1 VTTAALDEVGA
12 SFLRGQ
18 GAESAP
24 QAIYSFPGFCCISV
38 NDEVV
43 HGVPGPRRL
52 AAGDLVKLDVTA
64 RLDGYIADAAVTV
77 PVGEVTA
84 EHQALCDAAH
94 AAFVKALPH
103 VRPGNRVSDVGRVID
118 AEVRGR
124 GFAVVREVAG
134 HGVGRTIHE
143 PPDVLNYFNPHQ
155 RDRFEDG
162 QVVAIEPI
170 ITMSQTRLVE
180 DPDGWTLRTKNGVFA
195 AHYEHTVLVTAA
207 GVELLTRR
215 QRGRRGGRSPG
226 RVDVR
231 RRRLEVH
238 DHARSAW
245 PRRRVRDEQLAAALQ
260 PIEQLA
266 VDASRRASTAGSP
279 IFAASSAGRSGTS

>member
-1 VTTAALDEVGA
+1 VTVRNVAERDGMAAVGRLVGEALRQMAAAVAPGVSTAELDEVGA
-12 SFLRGQ
+12 TFLRGQ

-24 QAIYSFPGFCCISV
+24 QAIYNFPGFCCISV

-52 AAGDLVKLDVTA
+52 QDGDLVKLDVTA
-64 RLDGYIADAAVTV
+64 RLDGYIADAAITV
-77 PVGEVTA
+77 PVGSVSP
-84 EHQALCDAAH
+84 EHRALCEAAH
-94 AAFVKALPH
+94 AAFVTALPL
-103 VRPGNRVSDVGRVID
+103 VRVGQRVADVGRVID
-118 AEVRGR
+118 NAVRDR

-180 DPDGWTLRTKNGVFA
+180 DQDGWTLRTRNGVFA
-195 AHYEHTVLVTAA
+195 AHYEHTVLVTADGA
-207 GVELLTRR
+207 ELLTR
-215 QRGRRGGRSPG
+215 
-226 RVDVR
+226 
-231 RRRLEVH
+231 
-238 DHARSAW
+238 
-245 PRRRVRDEQLAAALQ
+245 
-260 PIEQLA
+260 
-266 VDASRRASTAGSP
+266 
-279 IFAASSAGRSGTS
+279 

>member
-1 VTTAALDEVGA
+1 MTVRNDGERDGMTAVGRLVGEALRRMRAAVAPGISTHELDEVGA
-12 SFLRGQ
+12 AFLRTE

-24 QAIYSFPGFCCISV
+24 QAVYNFPGFSCISV

-77 PVGEVTA
+77 PVGEVA
-84 EHQALCDAAH
+84 PEHRALCEAAE
-94 AAFVKALPH
+94 AAFRKAMPM
-103 VRPGNRVSDVGRVID
+103 VRPGQRVADIGRIID

-170 ITMSQTRLVE
+170 ITLSQTRLVE

-195 AHYEHTVLVTAA
+195 AHYEHTVLVTA
-207 GVELLTRR
+207 GGPQLLT
-215 QRGRRGGRSPG
+215 
-226 RVDVR
+226 
-231 RRRLEVH
+231 L
-238 DHARSAW
+238 
-245 PRRRVRDEQLAAALQ
+245 
-260 PIEQLA
+260 
-266 VDASRRASTAGSP
+266 
-279 IFAASSAGRSGTS
+279 

>member
-1 VTTAALDEVGA
+1 VTIRNESERHGMTAVGRLVGEALRTMAAAVEPGVTTAALDDVGA
-12 SFLRGQ
+12 AFLRAQ

-24 QAIYSFPGFCCISV
+24 QAIYNFPGFCCISV

-52 AAGDLVKLDVTA
+52 ADGDLVKLDVTA

-77 PVGEVTA
+77 PVGEVA
-84 EHQALCDAAH
+84 AGHRALCQAAQ
-94 AAFVKALPH
+94 AAFDKAMDL
-103 VRPGNRVSDVGRVID
+103 VRPGQRVADVGRAID

-143 PPDVLNYFNPHQ
+143 PPDVLNFFNPHQ
-155 RDRFEDG
+155 RDRFETG

-170 ITMSQTRLVE
+170 ITMSHTRLVE

-195 AHYEHTVLVTAA
+195 AHYEHTVLVTPA
-207 GVELLTRR
+207 GPELLTR
-215 QRGRRGGRSPG
+215 
-226 RVDVR
+226 
-231 RRRLEVH
+231 
-238 DHARSAW
+238 
-245 PRRRVRDEQLAAALQ
+245 
-260 PIEQLA
+260 
-266 VDASRRASTAGSP
+266 
-279 IFAASSAGRSGTS
+279 

>member
-1 VTTAALDEVGA
+1 MTIRNGGERDGMAAVGRLVGEALRLMTAAVAPGISTAELDEVGA
-12 SFLRGQ
+12 RYLRAQ

-24 QAIYSFPGFCCISV
+24 QAIYDFPGFSCISV

-52 AAGDLVKLDVTA
+52 AVGDLVKLDVTA

-77 PVGEVTA
+77 PVGIVAA
-84 EHQALCDAAH
+84 EHRALCDAAR
-94 AAFVKALPH
+94 AAFAKALPL
-103 VRPGNRVSDVGRVID
+103 VRPGQRVADVGRVID

-155 RDRFEDG
+155 RDRFEEG

-170 ITMSQTRLVE
+170 ITLSQTRLVE
-180 DPDGWTLRTKNGVFA
+180 DADGWTLRTKNGIFA
-195 AHYEHTVLVTAA
+195 AHHEHTVLVTADGA
-207 GVELLTRR
+207 HLLT
-215 QRGRRGGRSPG
+215 
-226 RVDVR
+226 
-231 RRRLEVH
+231 
-238 DHARSAW
+238 A
-245 PRRRVRDEQLAAALQ
+245 
-260 PIEQLA
+260 
-266 VDASRRASTAGSP
+266 
-279 IFAASSAGRSGTS
+279 